1 MFLIYADNAHREVNA
16 ALQQHATHVI
26 NRTTMSMTKTPH
38 QADATVADIKQ
49 IIYELGELK
58 NYAVVPYSEQQFI
71 ESSSHERLTCMHPAC
86 GMDTEGMDS
95 LAAEVVELTA
105 KLLESRE
112 LANTLDVALQRTI
125 DELAELKE
133 NDD

>member
-16 ALQQHATHVI
+16 SLQQHATHVI

-58 NYAVVPYSEQQFI
+58 NYAIVPYSEQQFI
-71 ESSSHERLTCMHPAC
+71 ESSAHERLTCMHPNC
-86 GMDTEGMDS
+86 GMAS
-95 LAAEVVELTA
+95 VAELELEQA
-105 KLLESRE
+105 LNENRE
-112 LANTLDVALQRTI
+112 LKAKV
-125 DELAELKE
+125 DELQSAYNELE
-133 NDD
+133 AMHNND

>member
-16 ALQQHATHVI
+16 SLQQHATHVI

-58 NYAVVPYSEQQFI
+58 NYAIVPYSEQQFI
-71 ESSSHERLTCMHPAC
+71 ESSAHERLTCMHPNC
-86 GMDTEGMDS
+86 GTEDTSIDRIADLERDAG
-95 LAAEVVELTA
+95 ELHD
-105 KLLESRE
+105 ENRE
-112 LANTLDVALQRTI
+112 LKAKV
-125 DELAELKE
+125 DELQSAYNELE
-133 NDD
+133 AMHNND

>member
-38 QADATVADIKQ
+38 LADATVADIKQ

-58 NYAVVPYSEQQFI
+58 NYAIVPYSEQQFL
-71 ESSSHERLTCMHPAC
+71 ESPGHERLTCMHPAC
-86 GMDTEGMDS
+86 GTEDTSIDRI
-95 LAAEVVELTA
+95 AD
-105 KLLESRE
+105 LEREAGGLQDENRE
-112 LANTLDVALQRTI
+112 LKVKV
-125 DELAELKE
+125 DELQSAYNELE
-133 NDD
+133 AMRNDD